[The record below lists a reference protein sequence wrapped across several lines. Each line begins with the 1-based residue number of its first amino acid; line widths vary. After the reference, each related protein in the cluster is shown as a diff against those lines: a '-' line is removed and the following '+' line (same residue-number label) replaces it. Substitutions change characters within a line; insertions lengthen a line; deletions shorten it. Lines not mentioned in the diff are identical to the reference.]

1 MNFKYIFAGLTRI
14 SDLMTKEFQ
23 VKKLDKRHWKT
34 GDYVICMI
42 TVAGSDMFKI
52 ELNNGRMRGIM
63 GGESIAGVLGERHA
77 TLEATGTWKAV
88 ENDGAMHVLT
98 GAGMIGKLTSKSVY
112 VPEMMEVVYLGH
124 VVRNDEKVTMAQ
136 FIKPAP
142 DRDFKTPVVLFVGTS
157 MSAGKT
163 TSARIVTDIFKKAG
177 IRVVGAKLT
186 GAGRFKDILAIKDV
200 GADAVFD
207 FVDVG
212 LPSSICDRDVYIER
226 LGMLLNKISAVE
238 ADVAVIEIGAS
249 PLEPYNGDLAIEAIR
264 KHVKCVILSASD
276 PYAVYGLM
284 NAFDIRP
291 DVVTGIATN
300 TIAGIELVEKLCD
313 VRALNLIDP
322 ATIPELKQILSEKL
336 DFGLDE
342 QYQFFRSN
350 FDVYNGYS

>member
-14 SDLMTKEFQ
+14 SDLKTKDFQ
-23 VKKLDKRHWKT
+23 VKKIDRRYWAT

-42 TVAGSDMFKI
+42 TAAGSDIFKI
-52 ELNNGRMRGIM
+52 ELTNGRMRGIL
-63 GGESIAGVLGERHA
+63 GGESVAGVLGERHA

-88 ENDGAMHVLT
+88 ESDGVMHVLT
-98 GAGMIGKLTSKSVY
+98 AAGMLGKFTSKSVY

-124 VVRNDEKVTMAQ
+124 VIRNDEKVTMEQ
-136 FIKPAP
+136 FIESAA
-142 DRDFKTPVVLFVGTS
+142 DREFSTPVVLFVGTS

-186 GAGRFKDILAIKDV
+186 GAGRYKDILAIKDV
-200 GADAVFD
+200 GADAIFD

-212 LPSSICDRDVYIER
+212 LPSSICDRDVYIKR

-264 KHVKCVILSASD
+264 DQIKCTILSASD
-276 PYAVYGLM
+276 PYAVHGLM
-284 NAFDIRP
+284 NAFDVRP
-291 DVVTGIATN
+291 DVVTGISTN

-313 VRALNLIDP
+313 VKALNLIDP
-322 ATIPELKQILSEKL
+322 KSIPELKQILSDRL
-336 DFGLDE
+336 GFDLDE

-350 FDVYNGYS
+350 FDYN